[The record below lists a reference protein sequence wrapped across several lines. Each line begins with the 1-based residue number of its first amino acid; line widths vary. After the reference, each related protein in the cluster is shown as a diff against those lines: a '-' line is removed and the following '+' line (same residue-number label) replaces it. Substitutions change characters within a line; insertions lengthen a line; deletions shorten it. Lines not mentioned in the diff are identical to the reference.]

1 MAEMGEG
8 SVYADHIGSV
18 PKPTK
23 KTWLEKANLLP
34 TVQAALRC
42 VLAVV
47 VASLA
52 QAPPLLPILFALFT
66 CEGVNIYSNFQV
78 EVLPEKIMRIVDSV
92 FSYATDAS
100 ADVEVTVA
108 YEESSGV

>member
-1 MAEMGEG
+1 MTEMGGGEGLSRATVNCQRMAEMGEG

-78 EVLPEKIMRIVDSV
+78 EVLPEKN
-92 FSYATDAS
+92 YA
-100 ADVEVTVA
+100 
-108 YEESSGV
+108 YC